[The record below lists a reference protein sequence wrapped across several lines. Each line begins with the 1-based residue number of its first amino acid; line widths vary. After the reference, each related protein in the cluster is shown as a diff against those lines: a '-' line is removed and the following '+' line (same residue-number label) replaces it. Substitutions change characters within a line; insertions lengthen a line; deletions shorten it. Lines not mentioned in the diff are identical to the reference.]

1 MSKETY
7 ISVNNGSTSSGVPMF
22 VHSEARIRGGRAVCR
37 DVSVLHDAVSAEAVV
52 EVDTCDV
59 LP

>member
-1 MSKETY
+1 
-7 ISVNNGSTSSGVPMF
+7 MF
-22 VHSEARIRGGRAVCR
+22 VHSEARIRGDRAVCR
-37 DVSVLHDAVSAEAVV
+37 DVSVPHDDVAAEAEV